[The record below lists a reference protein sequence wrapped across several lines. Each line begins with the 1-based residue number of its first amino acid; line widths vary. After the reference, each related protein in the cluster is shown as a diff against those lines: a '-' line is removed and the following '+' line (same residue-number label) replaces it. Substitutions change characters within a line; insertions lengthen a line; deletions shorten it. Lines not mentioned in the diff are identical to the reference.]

1 MIARIWD
8 AQTSG
13 PHDTQ
18 RYQQVFDTEVLDHLS
33 GLAGFRGAYL
43 LARDHRQDDDHQ
55 DEGHQGHS
63 RQVHSHQDHG
73 HHGVTA
79 IRTITLFESI
89 AAVRLFAGDDYQRER
104 VTPQAR
110 ATLLTSDP
118 TIAHYEVLSL
128 RGT

>member
-13 PHDTQ
+13 PDDTQ
-18 RYQQVFDTEVLDHLS
+18 RYRQVFDTEVLDHLS

-43 LARDHRQDDDHQ
+43 LARDDLTRDARDARDRHHD
-55 DEGHQGHS
+55 
-63 RQVHSHQDHG
+63 

-79 IRTITLFESI
+79 IRTITLFESL
-89 AAVRLFAGDDYQRER
+89 AAVRHFAGDDYQRER

-110 ATLLTSDP
+110 ATLLTSDSA
-118 TIAHYEVLSL
+118 IAHYEVLSL

>member
-13 PHDTQ
+13 PRDTQ

-33 GLAGFRGAYL
+33 GVAGFRGAYL
-43 LARDHRQDDDHQ
+43 LARDDRQDDQDHQ
-55 DEGHQGHS
+55 DRGQ
-63 RQVHSHQDHG
+63 
-73 HHGVTA
+73 HGVTT
-79 IRTITLFESI
+79 IRTITLFESMT
-89 AAVRLFAGDDYQRER
+89 AVRRFAGDDYQRER

-118 TIAHYEVLSL
+118 AIAHYEVLSL
-128 RGT
+128 RGA

>member
-8 AQTSG
+8 ARTNG

-33 GLAGFRGAYL
+33 GVAGFRGACL
-43 LARDHRQDDDHQ
+43 LARDHRQDHA
-55 DEGHQGHS
+55 
-63 RQVHSHQDHG
+63 HQDHG
-73 HHGVTA
+73 HQDQDQDHHGVTA

-89 AAVRLFAGDDYQRER
+89 AAVRRFAGDDYQRER
-104 VTPQAR
+104 VTPLAR

-118 TIAHYEVLSL
+118 AIAHYEVLSL
-128 RGT
+128 RGA